1 MKLEMRT
8 LKNIAAA
15 AMTLAVV
22 FGAASLKP
30 VTANAA
36 EASVSASIEE
46 ENSYISFQD
55 EAYQNEFLRRVNN
68 ERAKAGLKPV
78 QLGDSSHNSAAQE
91 RAKAGLK
98 PVQLGD
104 SSHNSAAQERAKELA
119 SSYSYVRPNGQRDF
133 TIFAENGIND
143 ASVGENYIAGVS
155 TPDAAV
161 DQWMNIDFARERMLN
176 ADVTTMSVGHYEG
189 GVYNNYWVLI
199 FSCPENSY
207 TSNYRQEVLN
217 LVNAERAKYGLQP
230 LVMGDAKL
238 TAAAQQR
245 AEEIATVNSHVRP
258 NGTKWYTVLSEYGV
272 TDAAAGENAAW
283 GSVSPEEVVNAWMN
297 SEGHRAN
304 ILDPEARAMGV
315 GYYYNS
321 SSTWGH
327 QWIQLFTK

>member
-1 MKLEMRT
+1 M
-8 LKNIAAA
+8 
-15 AMTLAVV
+15 
-22 FGAASLKP
+22 
-30 VTANAA
+30 
-36 EASVSASIEE
+36 
-46 ENSYISFQD
+46 
-55 EAYQNEFLRRVNN
+55 
-68 ERAKAGLKPV
+68 
-78 QLGDSSHNSAAQE
+78 
-91 RAKAGLK
+91 
-98 PVQLGD
+98 
-104 SSHNSAAQERAKELA
+104 
-119 SSYSYVRPNGQRDF
+119 
-133 TIFAENGIND
+133 
-143 ASVGENYIAGVS
+143 AGVS

-161 DQWMNIDFARERMLN
+161 DQWMNIDFTRERILN
-176 ADVTTMSVGHYEG
+176 ADATTMSVGHYEG

-327 QWIQLFTK
+327 QWISSLRSDHLRSSNKRSAELQGLADFLLRFFWQRTCGQRYRELALTQKRMRQWLHNGRFMLYLF

>member
-1 MKLEMRT
+1 MELEMRIV
-8 LKNIAAA
+8 KKVAAA
-15 AMTLAVV
+15 AMAMAVV

-30 VTANAA
+30 VAANAA
-36 EASVSASIEE
+36 QAGPETASVMEE
-46 ENSYISFQD
+46 ENSFLSHQD
-55 EAYQNEFLRRVNN
+55 EAYQNEFLRRVN
-68 ERAKAGLKPV
+68 
-78 QLGDSSHNSAAQE
+78 SE

-133 TIFAENGIND
+133 TVFAENGIED
-143 ASVGENYIAGVS
+143 VSIGEDYMAGVS

-161 DQWMNIDFARERMLN
+161 DQLMNIDFTRERILN
-176 ADVTTMSVGHYEG
+176 ADATTMSVGHYEG

-207 TSNYRQEVLN
+207 ASNYRQEVLN

-327 QWIQLFTK
+327 QWIQFFTK

>member
-68 ERAKAGLKPV
+68 ERAK
-78 QLGDSSHNSAAQE
+78 
-91 RAKAGLK
+91 
-98 PVQLGD
+98 
-104 SSHNSAAQERAKELA
+104 ELA

-133 TIFAENGIND
+133 TIFAENGIDD

-321 SSTWGH
+321 SSAWGH

>member
-68 ERAKAGLKPV
+68 ERAK
-78 QLGDSSHNSAAQE
+78 
-91 RAKAGLK
+91 
-98 PVQLGD
+98 
-104 SSHNSAAQERAKELA
+104 ELA

-133 TIFAENGIND
+133 TIFAENGIED
-143 ASVGENYIAGVS
+143 VSIGEDYMAGVS

-161 DQWMNIDFARERMLN
+161 DQWMNIDFTRERILN
-176 ADVTTMSVGHYEG
+176 ADATTMSVGHYEG

-207 TSNYRQEVLN
+207 ASNYRQEVLN